1 MNKILQYPKQM
12 LYFALKLLALI
23 TNTKYSAPPSPKYS
37 TQNLGDILLGKP
49 VLSNPFPPPKGLRW
63 ISLRGGVTPTT

>member
-1 MNKILQYPKQM
+1 M
-12 LYFALKLLALI
+12 LYFAVKLLALI

-49 VLSNPFPPPKGLRW
+49 VKFFPAHSLPKGSARDFPKGQSNPYHLN
-63 ISLRGGVTPTT
+63 

>member
-49 VLSNPFPPPKGLRW
+49 VKFFPTH
-63 ISLRGGVTPTT
+63 SLPQRVCAGFP

>member
-1 MNKILQYPKQM
+1 M

-49 VLSNPFPPPKGLRW
+49 VKFFPTH
-63 ISLRGGVTPTT
+63 SLPQRVCAGFP